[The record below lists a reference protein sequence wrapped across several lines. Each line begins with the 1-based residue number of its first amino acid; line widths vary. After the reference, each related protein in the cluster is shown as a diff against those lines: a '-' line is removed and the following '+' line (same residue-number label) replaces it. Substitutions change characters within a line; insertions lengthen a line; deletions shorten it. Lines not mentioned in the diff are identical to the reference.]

1 MNEDNLVTYNTQT
14 GQVEF
19 LNKTVTDK
27 SFDDYLMNTVTNEEL
42 GLKQGSDTIASGY
55 NKSIDYVEEYLKEYP
70 AIPMYVGDDP
80 IFPTLVE
87 NDKIRHKMQQSI
99 NDTVEAAKKYYFSNE
114 GVVQIEP
121 TGDNVKVVDSEVENI
136 AYQNSK
142 NLQYLK
148 VPNITNIKVDP
159 SKLSSL
165 EAVAAYI
172 EQAYPIRRDPVA
184 EFEKNSLNRRYSV
197 S

>member
-1 MNEDNLVTYNTQT
+1 MNED
-14 GQVEF
+14 
-19 LNKTVTDK
+19 
-27 SFDDYLMNTVTNEEL
+27 
-42 GLKQGSDTIASGY
+42 DTITYKGDQTF
-55 NKSIDYVEEYLKEYP
+55 NKFVDNYLEEVDIFLKENL
-70 AIPMYVGDDP
+70 AIPMYVGDEP
-80 IFPTLVE
+80 TFPTLVE
-87 NDKIRHKMQQSI
+87 NDKIKRKILSKEQNDKISNSIKGLETNIATHQMQQSI
-99 NDTVEAAKKYYFSNE
+99 HDTVEAAKKYYFSNE
-114 GVVQIEP
+114 GVARIEP

-136 AYQNSK
+136 AYQNSE

-165 EAVAAYI
+165 EAVAAYL
-172 EQAYPIRRDPVA
+172 EKAYPIRRDPVA